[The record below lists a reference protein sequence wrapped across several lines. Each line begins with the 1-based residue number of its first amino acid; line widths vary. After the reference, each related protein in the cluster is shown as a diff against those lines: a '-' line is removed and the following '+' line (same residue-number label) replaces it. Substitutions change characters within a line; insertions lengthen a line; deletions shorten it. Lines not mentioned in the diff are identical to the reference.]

1 VREKFTLHL
10 PGMPQPE
17 NLPEGEFIK
26 TIAKPTREGLL
37 ASYAKKPLRAF
48 MEIDAHGLCED
59 GALIHTNFG
68 FDLRNSYNPVRVQI
82 LEGTTKGEVLYY
94 LLEIVKMLREDWYRL
109 DVLDGK
115 ESHGLR
121 PKRRKK
127 ER

>member
-1 VREKFTLHL
+1 
-10 PGMPQPE
+10 MPQPE

-48 MEIDAHGLCED
+48 MEIDA
-59 GALIHTNFG
+59 
-68 FDLRNSYNPVRVQI
+68 NPVRVQI